1 MSWGRGLAVLAAM
14 IALAGCAGEG
24 TKPATTS
31 TEAARSS
38 CEASI
43 ARKAS
48 ISRCERYVE
57 IAVASGIKSD
67 IAEAYLLRSFW
78 REYNGDLP
86 GAIAD
91 VDLAI
96 SVWPAFTTSK
106 RRRAQL
112 QAESG
117 DYAAARAAFA
127 ALEGI
132 DPDPGF
138 DEQLALIEYVDGARD
153 KAPSLFRSSAT
164 SYRDLDHNPEMAANL
179 DFYAAVV
186 ESELHHGDLAP
197 IAALK
202 DEVARRNKLL
212 ELVWRHR
219 MREIDDAD
227 LLQAVKDLG
236 APITGA
242 LACMPQFSI
251 GHRNIV
257 EGNEEAALAGFRQAA
272 QACAAY
278 DFEYH
283 AATAWLRQLGA

>member
-1 MSWGRGLAVLAAM
+1 MAAI
-14 IALAGCAGEG
+14 IALAGCAGDSK
-24 TKPATTS
+24 KPATTS
-31 TEAARSS
+31 PEAARNS

-43 ARKAS
+43 ARKAP
-48 ISRCERYVE
+48 ITRCERYVE
-57 IAVASGIKSD
+57 VAVASGIKSD

-78 REYNGDLP
+78 REYNDDLP

-96 SVWPAFTTSK
+96 SAWPAFTTSK

-127 ALEGI
+127 ELAGI

-138 DEQLALIEYVDGARD
+138 DEQLALIEYVDGSRN
-153 KAPSLFRSSAT
+153 KAPPLFRSSAT
-164 SYRDLDHNPEMAANL
+164 SYRDLDHNPEMGASL
-179 DFYAAVV
+179 DFYAAIV
-186 ESELHHGDLAP
+186 ESELHDGDLAP

-202 DEVARRNKLL
+202 DEIAQRNKLL

-219 MREIDDAD
+219 MREIDDAT
-227 LLQAVKDLG
+227 LLRMVKDLG

-257 EGNEEAALAGFRQAA
+257 EGHKEAALEGFRQAA
-272 QACAAY
+272 QACGVY
-278 DFEYH
+278 DFEHH
-283 AATAWLRQLGA
+283 AAKAWLKQLGA

>member
-1 MSWGRGLAVLAAM
+1 MAAIVTLAS
-14 IALAGCAGEG
+14 CAGEIK
-24 TKPATTS
+24 KPATTS
-31 TEAARSS
+31 SEAARSS

-48 ISRCERYVE
+48 ITRCERYVE
-57 IAVASGIKSD
+57 VAVATGIKSD

-96 SVWPAFTTSK
+96 SAWPSFTTSK

-112 QAESG
+112 QAENG

-127 ALEGI
+127 ELEGV
-132 DPDPGF
+132 DPDPAF
-138 DEQLALIEYVDGARD
+138 DEQLALIEYVDGSRD
-153 KAPSLFRSSAT
+153 KAPPLFRSAAT
-164 SYRDLDHNPEMAANL
+164 SYRDLDHNPEMAAGL

-186 ESELHHGDLAP
+186 ESELRDGDLTP

-202 DEVARRNKLL
+202 DDIARRNKLL

-219 MREIDDAD
+219 MREIDDAE
-227 LLQAVKDLG
+227 LLRMVKDLG

-251 GHRNIV
+251 GHRNII
-257 EGNEEAALAGFRQAA
+257 EGNKAAALAGFRQAA
-272 QACAAY
+272 QTCGVY

-283 AATAWLRQLGA
+283 AATAWLKQLGT

>member
-1 MSWGRGLAVLAAM
+1 MTWGKGLAVLAAVV
-14 IALAGCAGEG
+14 ALAGCAGESKK
-24 TKPATTS
+24 TATTS
-31 TEAARSS
+31 SEAARSS
-38 CEASI
+38 CQASI

-48 ISRCERYVE
+48 ITRCERYVE
-57 IAVASGIKSD
+57 SALASGIDSD

-78 REYNGDLP
+78 REYNDDLP

-96 SVWPAFTTSK
+96 SAWPDFTTSK

-112 QAESG
+112 VAENG
-117 DYAAARAAFA
+117 DYAGAREAFA
-127 ALEGI
+127 QLDGI
-132 DPDPGF
+132 DPDPAF
-138 DEQLALIEYVDGARD
+138 DETLALIEYVDGTRD

-164 SYRDLDHNPEMAANL
+164 SYRDLDHDPEMAAHL

-186 ESELHHGDLAP
+186 DSELHKGDLAP

-202 DEVARRNKLL
+202 DDIARRNKLL

-219 MREIDDAD
+219 MREIGDAE
-227 LLQAVKDLG
+227 LLRMVKDLG
-236 APITGA
+236 APITGS

-257 EGNEEAALAGFRQAA
+257 EGNQAAALAGFRQAV
-272 QACAAY
+272 QLCGVY

-283 AATAWLRQLGA
+283 AAKAWLKQLG